1 MRAQSTLHNLI
12 NNTQSLVQGEAN
24 WIRQGPD
31 LAAVGCGTEHG
42 WLNSFL
48 EDTLNW
54 LSRRATLVSL
64 IPNCLAK
71 QVDILHLSFLT
82 YKAYDGP
89 FQW

>member
-1 MRAQSTLHNLI
+1 MRAQRNLHNLI

-42 WLNSFL
+42 WLDSFL
-48 EDTLNW
+48 EDTFNW

-64 IPNCLAK
+64 NFICLTN
-71 QVDILHLSFLT
+71 QFISCIYLS
-82 YKAYDGP
+82 
-89 FQW
+89 

>member
-1 MRAQSTLHNLI
+1 MKRPTTRAQSNLHNLI

-42 WLNSFL
+42 WLDTVL
-48 EDTLNW
+48 EDAFNW

-64 IPNCLAK
+64 VLPYLANE
-71 QVDILHLSFLT
+71 
-82 YKAYDGP
+82 YKHCISLL
-89 FQW
+89 